1 MTAKIQIRSP
11 EARTV
16 AMSSLCLG
24 DFFSFP
30 TADDRAYVV
39 VELDGARTQM
49 RYSEIGTDRMA
60 RSIGSEDLDMRVN
73 KLRLTA
79 AFFELDVQP

>member
-1 MTAKIQIRSP
+1 MTAKIQIRRP
-11 EARTV
+11 ESRTV

-30 TADDRAYVV
+30 ANDERVYVV
-39 VELDGARTQM
+39 IEIMVDDMQYR
-49 RYSEIGTDRMA
+49 EIGTDNTYTNSGLST
-60 RSIGSEDLDMRVN
+60 SIN

-79 AFFELDVQP
+79 AFFEVRP